1 MLPPPFPAHVSL
13 ARLPSSPLRL
23 RPRSRPGLLPSCRDN
38 PARRTVP
45 VPLPRLPSRLPSAQD
60 CHHPQPASGTCPARY
75 FSGPHPRRQ
84 SHSRSRVIPGYACPS
99 QMPPF
104 APAGPLAMSTL
115 GHPLPRRA
123 AATTPS
129 TPIARIAA
137 KSLVPKLQP
146 KESEDAEELQR
157 LPRPTK
163 QVSDEPYLASS
174 YPWILH
180 CGWDVDLGLSSRR
193 ETEMFRP
200 YVQCLA
206 VVAPRLSCA
215 CEWLHRSVLC
225 LGCDGGELEWI
236 LLMPSVVTSF
246 QINFELTL

>member
-1 MLPPPFPAHVSL
+1 MGLFLCRVYEYGVVIPGGYLPIAI
-13 ARLPSSPLRL
+13 SS
-23 RPRSRPGLLPSCRDN
+23 RDN

-45 VPLPRLPSRLPSAQD
+45 RPPPETSVAPPLGSRLSSPPAGVWHLPRSLFLGSASTETVVVLPP
-60 CHHPQPASGTCPARY
+60 P
-75 FSGPHPRRQ
+75 
-84 SHSRSRVIPGYACPS
+84 HSRDSRIR
-99 QMPPF
+99 MPVANAPF

-115 GHPLPRRA
+115 GHLLPRRA

-163 QVSDEPYLASS
+163 QVSDKPYLASS